1 MFKQRD
7 PTSLKT
13 FGLIIN
19 NSLSFIILSGISSS
33 KKSLTLCSY
42 SVSDPELKLFSDSES
57 LMSSTTTVSF
67 SFLVLSE
74 KVKLP
79 LDDSSSQAVLK
90 LLRKLECFLELI
102 LARLVYSRD
111 KLEPTEII
119 ELLNGT
125 VLSITLST

>member
-42 SVSDPELKLFSDSES
+42 SPSDPELKLFSDSES